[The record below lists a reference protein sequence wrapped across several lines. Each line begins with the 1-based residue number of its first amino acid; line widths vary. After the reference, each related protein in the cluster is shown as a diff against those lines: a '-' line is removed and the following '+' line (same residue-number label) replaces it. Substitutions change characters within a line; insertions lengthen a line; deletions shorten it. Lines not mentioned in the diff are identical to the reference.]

1 MTLINMQNSSHFFP
15 PSLGVCVCVC
25 ERVLRLCALLIRPM
39 QSDQLKKISNCES
52 IMS

>member
-15 PSLGVCVCVC
+15 PSLGVCAV
-25 ERVLRLCALLIRPM
+25 RHFALSIRPM
-39 QSDQLKKISNCES
+39 QSDQLKKIPNCES

>member
-15 PSLGVCVCVC
+15 PFLCVCV
-25 ERVLRLCALLIRPM
+25 LRQFALLIRPM

>member
-1 MTLINMQNSSHFFP
+1 MSLINMQNSRHFST
-15 PSLGVCVCVC
+15 PSLGVCVCFVYS
-25 ERVLRLCALLIRPM
+25 LSIRPM